1 MNALLVFSW
10 YAFAF
15 AALAAFS
22 WRMWRNLRF
31 LDLAARR
38 TQLPAALPRVSVLVP
53 ARNESANIHACVE
66 SLLRQDY
73 PNLEVI
79 VLDDQSSDDTGPQLD
94 RLALDYPQ
102 LRVIHGTERPPEGW
116 NGKSYACSRLAEAA
130 TGDWLLFTDA
140 DTVHR
145 PGSIRLGLGQAVN
158 LGVDMLSAFPRQRAE
173 SWGERLM
180 VPFILGF
187 LTIVGLDF
195 WGIWRGKAGRTAA
208 NGQYLLVKAEAYRK
222 LGGHKAI
229 YRELVDD
236 IALAR
241 AFRSSGFQI
250 ALVDGTA
257 MLSCRMYRN
266 VREVWDGFSKN
277 ILLGLRTS
285 GTMHLWYAPF
295 FAWGYASLFIMPGLL
310 LFHDTRLLAAMV
322 IGWLWALWA
331 IIAVRLY
338 RPLWEVPFISLA
350 AIGVIFLSLNSMYL
364 RLRNK
369 GVVWK
374 GRVYT

>member
-1 MNALLVFSW
+1 MNELLVISW

-15 AALAAFS
+15 TTLGVFS
-22 WRMWRNLRF
+22 WRMCRNLHF
-31 LDLAARR
+31 LDWAARR
-38 TQLPAALPRVSVLVP
+38 TQLPAVLPRISVLVP
-53 ARNESANIHACVE
+53 ARNESANIRPCIE
-66 SLLRQDY
+66 SLLQQDY

-79 VLDDQSSDDTGPQLD
+79 VLDDQSSDDTGAHLD
-94 RLALDYPQ
+94 SLALEYPQ
-102 LRVIHGTERPPEGW
+102 LRVIHGQEKPPEGW
-116 NGKSYACSRLAEAA
+116 NGKSYACCRLASAA
-130 TGDWLLFTDA
+130 MGDWLLFTDA
-140 DTVHR
+140 DTVHV
-145 PGSIRLGLGQAVN
+145 PGSVRLGLGQAIN
-158 LGVDMLSAFPRQRAE
+158 LNIDMLSALPRQRSE

-187 LTIVGLDF
+187 LTMVGLDF
-195 WGIWRGKAGRTAA
+195 WAIWRGKAGRTAA
-208 NGQYLLVKAEAYRK
+208 NGQYLLVKAEVYRH
-222 LGGHKAI
+222 LGGHAAI
-229 YRELVDD
+229 HHELVDD

-241 AFRSSGFQI
+241 AFQVGNYRV

-257 MLSCRMYRN
+257 MLTCRMYHSA
-266 VREVWDGFSKN
+266 REVWDGFSKN
-277 ILLGLRTS
+277 ILLGLRKS
-285 GTMHLWYAPF
+285 GNMRLWYAPI

-350 AIGVIFLSLNSMYL
+350 AIGVIVLSLNSMYL